1 MGTNIITP
9 KFIERMRSSDY
20 QGTSYAFAEIVDNS
34 FDAEATEVKII
45 SIEKRDARNR
55 RYIDEILFSD
65 NGTGMDDVTLNHC
78 LTFAFGTNDNIDEIV
93 IKKKIGKFGMGLPN
107 ASISQ
112 CKKIEV
118 FSKTPNTTWRSKR
131 LDIQELKDKDA
142 TELDDIEE
150 TSLPSYYEQVKA
162 IIDKEKGTIVSWKEC
177 DRLDRQFAKTLY
189 ERAES
194 ILGRVFRYHLAK
206 GLKIILEIYEFNET
220 ENTYNATFSPKHIV
234 LNDPLFLTPNSYITR
249 FLWQESRRDESIE
262 EKRDPATY
270 YSKFILGLSQEESLP
285 TNIKNEDHSY
295 IHRFEWKNK
304 E

>member
-1 MGTNIITP
+1 MSECR
-9 KFIERMRSSDY
+9 K
-20 QGTSYAFAEIVDNS
+20 
-34 FDAEATEVKII
+34 
-45 SIEKRDARNR
+45 
-55 RYIDEILFSD
+55 L
-65 NGTGMDDVTLNHC
+65 
-78 LTFAFGTNDNIDEIV
+78 
-93 IKKKIGKFGMGLPN
+93 
-107 ASISQ
+107 
-112 CKKIEV
+112 EV

-304 E
+304 EYLFRIKTSHADPDIQKPGIREGGKTKVGSIYGEKMKNGNIYFTRHQREISSGHYGFYNLSAENNRWWTIELDFD